1 MYPFNTLRIPWLA
14 HFDRAQEHFVKAEGI
29 CTILR
34 YDLIRIHNIVFRFG
48 HFLHLAATDIFTLF
62 QDKGSIG
69 ILCSPVFES
78 FHIQLCT
85 IYHTYI
91 HMQHIGSIFIF
102 QPIGYKL
109 VCARNA
115 IYKPGATLD
124 HTLVEQF
131 SEWLIK
137 SDETQIV

>member
-1 MYPFNTLRIPWLA
+1 
-14 HFDRAQEHFVKAEGI
+14 
-29 CTILR
+29 
-34 YDLIRIHNIVFRFG
+34 
-48 HFLHLAATDIFTLF
+48 
-62 QDKGSIG
+62 
-69 ILCSPVFES
+69 
-78 FHIQLCT
+78 
-85 IYHTYI
+85 
-91 HMQHIGSIFIF
+91 MQHIGSIFIF